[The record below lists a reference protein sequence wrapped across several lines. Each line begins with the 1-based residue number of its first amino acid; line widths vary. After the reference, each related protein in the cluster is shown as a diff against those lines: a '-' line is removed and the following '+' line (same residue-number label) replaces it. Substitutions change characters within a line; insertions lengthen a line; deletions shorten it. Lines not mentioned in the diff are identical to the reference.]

1 MIYRRKMYKV
11 APRIVEEFNE
21 HFNQTLLPTQ
31 LKYGARLIGRW
42 MTTHDNDAVE
52 IIAIWEYNSHED
64 YERIEE
70 KVRSDEAHVKQVQ
83 DWFAKMGGRESLK
96 DVFFK
101 IDQDFLESTVA
112 SEKTIQST
120 ND

>member
-11 APRIVEEFNE
+11 APSIIDEFNQ

-31 LKYGARLIGRW
+31 LKYGARLVGRW
-42 MTTHDNDAVE
+42 MTTPDGKAAE
-52 IIAIWEYNSHED
+52 IFAIWEYNNHED

-70 KVRSDEAHVKQVQ
+70 KVRRDEPHMKRVQ
-83 DWFAKMGGRESLK
+83 DWYEKMGGREKLK
-96 DVFFK
+96 EKFFK

-112 SEKTIQST
+112 IKRIKDNEL
-120 ND
+120 